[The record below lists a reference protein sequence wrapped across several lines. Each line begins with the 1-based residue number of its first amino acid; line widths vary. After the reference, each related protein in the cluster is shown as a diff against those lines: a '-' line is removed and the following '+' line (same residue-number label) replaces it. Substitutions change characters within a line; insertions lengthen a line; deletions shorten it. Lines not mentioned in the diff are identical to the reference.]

1 MSSSNMKLFKRSGYI
16 LFFLFFGISLLH
28 PTSVWAQLDSSSVR
42 ELLED
47 RNEEIKE
54 LMGPKGTDYTQEQRD
69 KLKDI
74 INGIIDYRA
83 MAEFALQET
92 YDTLSTDQRKEFV
105 DLFSTIIRD
114 QSLNKL
120 DIYRADVKYEQI
132 KVQNDTA
139 VVKTIAQLEKV
150 RTPVTYHM
158 KYEEQNNQWVVT
170 DMIIDDVSTAGSYKR
185 QFQSIIRKKGYDSLL
200 QTLRKR
206 AGR

>member
-1 MSSSNMKLFKRSGYI
+1 MILSKRIGI
-16 LFFLFFGISLLH
+16 TLFFLIFSIMLVSPTDSL
-28 PTSVWAQLDSSSVR
+28 AQLDSSSVR
-42 ELLED
+42 ELLEERD
-47 RNEEIKE
+47 DEIKQ
-54 LMGPKGTDYTQEQRD
+54 LMGPKGTEYTQEQRD

-83 MAEFALQET
+83 MAQHALKDT
-92 YDTLSTDQRKEFV
+92 YDTLSTDQKEEFV

-132 KVQNDTA
+132 KVEGDTA

-158 KYEEQNNQWVVT
+158 KYENQNSQWVVT
-170 DMIIDDVSTAGSYKR
+170 DMIIDDVSTAGSYRR
-185 QFQSIIRKKGYDSLL
+185 QFQSIIRKKGYDSLVE
-200 QTLRKR
+200 TLRKR
-206 AGR
+206 ANDTG

>member
-1 MSSSNMKLFKRSGYI
+1 MRFLNKLSTAI
-16 LFFLFFGISLLH
+16 LTAMIVTGALL
-28 PTSVWAQLDSSSVR
+28 PVSANAQLDSSSVR

-47 RNEEIKE
+47 RDDEIKQ
-54 LMGPKGTDYTQEQRD
+54 LLGPKGTEYTQDQRD

-83 MAEFALQET
+83 MAQYALEET
-92 YDTLSTDQRKEFV
+92 YDTLSTDQREEFV

-132 KVQNDTA
+132 TVENDSA
-139 VVKTIAQLEKV
+139 VVKTMAQLEKV
-150 RTPVTYHM
+150 RTPVTYQM
-158 KYEEQNNQWVVT
+158 KYEDQNKQWVVT
-170 DMIIDDVSTAGSYKR
+170 DMIIDDVSTAGSYRR
-185 QFQSIIRKKGYDSLL
+185 QFSSIIRRKGYDSLI

>member
-1 MSSSNMKLFKRSGYI
+1 MKLFKNSGYV
-16 LFFLFFGISLLH
+16 LLFLFFITILFNPAVG
-28 PTSVWAQLDSSSVR
+28 WAQLDSSSVR

-47 RNEEIKE
+47 RDDEIKE
-54 LMGPKGTDYTQEQRD
+54 LMGPKGTEYTQEQRD

-83 MAEFALQET
+83 MAQFALQET
-92 YDTLSTDQRKEFV
+92 YDTLSADEREEFV

-120 DIYRADVKYEQI
+120 DIYRADVKYQQI

-139 VVKTIAQLEKV
+139 VVKTLAQLEKV

-158 KYEEQNNQWVVT
+158 KYEDQNSQWVVT

-200 QTLRKR
+200 KTLRKR